1 MLLNDIG
8 KAPYASFNRINHHLQ
23 SNYGFKIT
31 ETASE
36 NDLSIIIE
44 KIEEEITDLK
54 IKGDDAKTS
63 PEISKRLLILEGL
76 RNLREFAMIGLKSP
90 KLEHVISNLTDF
102 VVETFEITALHETCN
117 DDFEHALQRAM
128 DEYRSSRYRFP
139 DDYVENRVRQAAMER
154 IQGISNGE
162 EIIMKGA
169 DLGVKEDG
177 VWDIEGKRANAF
189 GGHAHGAPSTP
200 RAKHALNALDNPE
213 LSLVPIS
220 AEKPVS
226 DDEPIPMIR
235 DKHGRMVPDPFKAQ
249 AAARRKGIVMKEN
262 LVKRLR
268 TLLETEVSQ
277 AEVMMAAK
285 GFAQELQEMIEKI
298 GRLQNE
304 DLPPVT
310 DQMRETYGTES
321 ASGFQTQIYGA
332 LQSVMDSLY
341 SAKTQVD
348 DAVSNMAETGQFNAA
363 TDMDK
368 DLDIDSEM
376 MAEPGD
382 AMDADID
389 NIAADLDAEAEM
401 DDEFGAEDGEEP
413 LGRAMKAESVE
424 GMKRKVLEMQKLVER
439 ARKLREAQATK

>member
-8 KAPYASFNRINHHLQ
+8 KAPDASFNRINHHLQ

-31 ETASE
+31 EDASE
-36 NDLSIIIE
+36 HDLSLIIE

-76 RNLREFAMIGLKSP
+76 RNLKEFAMMSLKSP
-90 KLEHVISNLTDF
+90 KLEQVISNLTDF
-102 VVETFEITALHETCN
+102 VVETFEVTALHETCN
-117 DDFEHALQRAM
+117 DDFENALSRAM

-154 IQGISNGE
+154 IQGTSFGGGMD
-162 EIIMKGA
+162 MKGA
-169 DLGVKEDG
+169 NLEVQEDG
-177 VWDIEGKRANAF
+177 VWDIEGKRSSAL
-189 GGHAHGAPSTP
+189 GGYAHGAPNTP
-200 RAKHALNALDNPE
+200 QAKHALNVLDNPE
-213 LSLVPIS
+213 LSLADPTEPKND
-220 AEKPVS
+220 EK
-226 DDEPIPMIR
+226 IPMIR
-235 DKHGRMVPDPFKAQ
+235 DKHGRMVPDPFAAQ

-368 DLDIDSEM
+368 DLEMDSEM

-382 AMDADID
+382 AMDADLD
-389 NIAADLDAEAEM
+389 NIAADLDAEAG
-401 DDEFGAEDGEEP
+401 DEFGAEDGEEP
-413 LGRAMKAESVE
+413 LGRAMKTESVDI
-424 GMKRKVLEMQKLVER
+424 MKRKVLEMQKLVER
-439 ARKLREAQATK
+439 ARKLREAQAAK